1 MPDFLTPLLVGFAV
15 LALLG
20 VVFEEQ
26 TKVSKAEVTLFFG
39 TLSWVLLFVFTAGG
53 DAKALINTE
62 LAENIGDIASLWL
75 YLLATMTF
83 VAYLN
88 QKGLIE
94 KLLYLLLPARIG
106 ERALLLATGVF
117 CFFLSSLVD
126 NITATLVSVALVLSL
141 KLDQQKTL
149 RFVTLVVFS
158 INSGG
163 AALITGDVTTLM
175 IFLAGKLEI
184 TDFLL
189 LAAPALA
196 AVLLLA
202 GALSI
207 GMHGEV
213 AVESRPMPVRGVDVG
228 IGCIFLLTIGATLAG
243 NVFFQI
249 PPVLSF
255 LTGLSIMFLVSRFVD
270 PEAIND
276 PVLEY
281 IRRIEFET
289 LLFFLGI
296 LLIVGVLKQLHV
308 LDTVSGLYSLMPA
321 WAANYLIG
329 LASSVVDNVPLTAAV
344 LKSDIALTQA
354 DWMGLTYTAGVGG
367 SLLVVGSAAGIVAMS
382 RVPGLTFASYLR
394 YAWLSWLAF
403 TVGYGAAVALS
414 RVLLG

>member
-20 VVFEEQ
+20 IVFEEQ
-26 TKVSKAEVTLFFG
+26 TRVSKAEVTLFFG
-39 TLSWVLLFVFTAGG
+39 TLSWVLLFVFTENG
-53 DAKALINTE
+53 DPKAVINAE
-62 LAENIGDIASLWL
+62 LAENIGEIASLWL

-88 QKGLIE
+88 QKGMIE
-94 KLLYLLLPARIG
+94 KLLYLLLPERIG
-106 ERALLLATGVF
+106 ERALLFATGVF

-126 NITATLVSVALVLSL
+126 NITATLVSIALVLSL
-141 KLDQQKTL
+141 KLDQPKTL
-149 RFVTLVVFS
+149 RFVALVVFS

-189 LAAPALA
+189 LTAPALG
-196 AVLLLA
+196 AVLLLSVF
-202 GALSI
+202 LSI
-207 GMHGEV
+207 GMSGELT
-213 AVESRPMPVRGVDVG
+213 VETRSMPVRGVDVG
-228 IGCIFLLTIGATLAG
+228 IGVIFLLTIAATLVG
-243 NVFFQI
+243 NVFFKI

-255 LTGLSIMFLVSRFVD
+255 LTGLAIMFLVSRFVD
-270 PEAIND
+270 PEAMHD

-296 LLIVGVLKQLHV
+296 LLIVGVLKELHV
-308 LDTVSGLYSLMPA
+308 LDAVSGLYVLMPA
-321 WAANYLIG
+321 WVANYLVG
-329 LASSVVDNVPLTAAV
+329 LASSLVDNVPLTAAV
-344 LKSDIALTQA
+344 LKSGIDLTQS

-367 SLLVVGSAAGIVAMS
+367 SLLIVGSAAGIVAMS

-403 TVGYGAAVALS
+403 TAGYGAVVVLG
-414 RVLLG
+414 RGLLG

>member
-1 MPDFLTPLLVGFAV
+1 MPDFLTPLLVGFSI

-39 TLSWVLLFVFTAGG
+39 TLSWVLLFAFTDSG
-53 DAKALINTE
+53 DARTAVNAE
-62 LAENIGDIASLWL
+62 LAENIGEIASLWL

-88 QKGLIE
+88 HKGMIE
-94 KLLYLLLPARIG
+94 KLLYLLLPERIG

-141 KLDQQKTL
+141 KLDRPKTL

-175 IFLAGKLEI
+175 IFLSGKLAI

-189 LAAPALA
+189 LTAPALG
-196 AVLLLA
+196 AVLLL
-202 GALSI
+202 GAFLSV
-207 GMHGEV
+207 GMEGQL
-213 AVESRPMPVRGVDVG
+213 AVEARAMPVRGVDVG
-228 IGCIFLLTIGATLAG
+228 IGVVFLLTIGATLAG

-249 PPVLSF
+249 PPVLTF

-270 PEAIND
+270 PEAMHD
-276 PVLEY
+276 PILEY

-296 LLIVGVLKQLHV
+296 LLIVGVLKELRV
-308 LDTVSGLYSLMPA
+308 LDTVAGLYALMPV
-321 WAANYLIG
+321 WAANYLVG

-344 LKSDIALTQA
+344 LKSDIAMTQA
-354 DWMGLTYTAGVGG
+354 DWVGLTYTAGVGG
-367 SLLVVGSAAGIVAMS
+367 SLLIVGSAAGIVAMS

-394 YAWLSWLAF
+394 YAWLSLLAF
-403 TVGYGAAVALS
+403 TAGYGAVVALA
-414 RVLLG
+414 RGLLG

>member
-1 MPDFLTPLLVGFAV
+1 MPDFLTPLLVGFSI

-39 TLSWVLLFVFTAGG
+39 TLSWVLLFVFTERG
-53 DAKALINTE
+53 DPRAAINAE
-62 LAENIGDIASLWL
+62 LAENIGEIAGLWL

-88 QKGLIE
+88 HKGMIE
-94 KLLYLLLPARIG
+94 KLLYLLLPVRIG
-106 ERALLLATGVF
+106 ERALLFATGVF
-117 CFFLSSLVD
+117 CFVLSSLVD
-126 NITATLVSVALVLSL
+126 NITATLVSMALVLSL
-141 KLDQQKTL
+141 KMDQRKTL
-149 RFVTLVVFS
+149 RFATLVVFS

-184 TDFLL
+184 TEFLL
-189 LAAPALA
+189 LAGPALG
-196 AVLLLA
+196 AVLLLSA
-202 GALSI
+202 FLSI
-207 GMHGEV
+207 GMDGV
-213 AVESRPMPVRGVDVG
+213 LNVERRVMPVRGIDVG
-228 IGCIFLLTIGATLAG
+228 IGLIFLLTIGATLAG
-243 NVFFQI
+243 NILFQI

-270 PEAIND
+270 PEATND

-296 LLIVGVLKQLHV
+296 LLIVGVLKELRV
-308 LDTVSGLYSLMPA
+308 LDAVSGVYAVMPG
-321 WAANYLIG
+321 WVANYLVG
-329 LASSVVDNVPLTAAV
+329 LASAVVDNVPLTAAV
-344 LKSDIALTQA
+344 LKSDIALTRA
-354 DWMGLTYTAGVGG
+354 DWMGLTYTVGVGG
-367 SLLVVGSAAGIVAMS
+367 SLLIIGSAAGIVAMS
-382 RVPGLTFASYLR
+382 RVPGLTFVSYLR

-403 TVGYGAAVALS
+403 TAGYAAVVALG
-414 RVLLG
+414 RGLLA